1 MNNPTSTGAPRSP
14 KEKRIQNLVLAGVLI
29 ALGTVLSFIKVFDLP
44 YGGSITL
51 CSMLPVMLFSYRAGI
66 KWGLGA
72 GFTFS
77 VLELLFGL
85 DALKGVSG
93 TTVAGSVLLDYL
105 LAFTVLGLAG
115 LFRGRIKNDPA
126 AFTLGCFVAGM
137 LRYAC
142 SFLSGWILWGEYA
155 DVNFSPVLAGMSGQQ
170 LACCYSLVYNGSYM
184 IPEIIVTCIVGFLVM
199 QLLGRFILKD

>member
-1 MNNPTSTGAPRSP
+1 MNEQNTAAPRS
-14 KEKRIQNLVLAGVLI
+14 KREKQIQNLVLAGVLI
-29 ALGTVLSFIKVFDLP
+29 ALGTALSFVKIIDLP
-44 YGGSITL
+44 YGGSLTL
-51 CSMLPVMLFSYRAGI
+51 CSMLPVMVFAYRAGL

-93 TTVAGSVLLDYL
+93 ATVVGSVFLDYL

-115 LFRGRIKNDPA
+115 IFRGKIKNDTI
-126 AFTLGCFVAGM
+126 AFTLGCFVSGM
-137 LRYAC
+137 LRYVC

-184 IPEIIVTCIVGFLVM
+184 IPEILLTCVVASVVMKLVGWL
-199 QLLGRFILKD
+199 ILKD

>member
-1 MNNPTSTGAPRSP
+1 MNENSQTRTKNVR
-14 KEKRIQNLVLAGVLI
+14 NLVLAGVLI
-29 ALGTVLSFIKVFDLP
+29 ALGTALSFVKVFDLP

-51 CSMLPVMLFSYRAGI
+51 CSMLPVMLFAYRSGI

-77 VLELLFGL
+77 VLQLLFGL
-85 DALKGVSG
+85 DALKGISGATVSG
-93 TTVAGSVLLDYL
+93 SIILDYL

-115 LFRGRIKNDPA
+115 IFRGRIKNDPA
-126 AFTLGCFVAGM
+126 AFTLGCLAAGL
-137 LRYAC
+137 LRYLC
-142 SFLSGWILWGEYA
+142 SFLSGWILWGEFA

-184 IPEIIVTCIVGFLVM
+184 IPEILVTCVAAFVVM
-199 QLLGRFILKD
+199 QFLGKFILKD